1 MNLKDIDYLSP
12 EITLFYYG
20 NRRHAT
26 NFGAILTILLSF
38 ISAFYIVFLI
48 LNICNHQFS
57 NFIFYRNYIPDL
69 SQYYFNDSSG
79 IFHYFQLYDSKT
91 KTYGDYQPKYARI
104 IMSRLYKTYQ
114 ENQESLYDNEHW
126 VYGLCNQGID
136 NKNIDRD
143 AFNEDQ
149 LKTFENSACLKYYY
163 NNINHT
169 YFKIDDKKNFKY
181 PYLIYGTGNNNNLY
195 LETVVEK
202 CENTSITNQIFGFC
216 GPQEEI
222 DNYFKEYNGIY
233 LRLIENK
240 FDIDN
245 YKKQVNQYIYDIGS
259 SLNINSVPVN
269 NINLSPFEI
278 DIQTGIVIPRT
289 KKIIAYS
296 YEENRLETWESKN
309 NKKILSI
316 FEYWIQNTA
325 KVMKGSYRTIFD
337 ILPNIGGFI
346 QLIHFIFYT
355 INFLYNQYVI
365 LVDSNQALFKME
377 NTEDPRDAHIKKILY
392 DDIIT
397 IREEVKLKEERKF
410 MENMKKRD
418 SIFITKIAREKKSI
432 KSEIDHNK
440 LYEQGDNKNLSNSK
454 DLINSN
460 LINITLLKKDKKKN
474 INTNYSSAKS
484 VNVINPLS
492 DKISQQF
499 SSQMQEFFRYKNRF
513 LKEES
518 LNVNITSHFISFCNY
533 LMSFFKYQYKKRIFF
548 VLNNFRKKILAE
560 EHIFRANIILFHL
573 IKYFDVKEMKKIDIL
588 DFYENL

>member
-1 MNLKDIDYLSP
+1 M
-12 EITLFYYG
+12 
-20 NRRHAT
+20 
-26 NFGAILTILLSF
+26 
-38 ISAFYIVFLI
+38 
-48 LNICNHQFS
+48 
-57 NFIFYRNYIPDL
+57 
-69 SQYYFNDSSG
+69 
-79 IFHYFQLYDSKT
+79 
-91 KTYGDYQPKYARI
+91 
-104 IMSRLYKTYQ
+104 
-114 ENQESLYDNEHW
+114 
-126 VYGLCNQGID
+126 
-136 NKNIDRD
+136 
-143 AFNEDQ
+143 
-149 LKTFENSACLKYYY
+149 
-163 NNINHT
+163 
-169 YFKIDDKKNFKY
+169 
-181 PYLIYGTGNNNNLY
+181 
-195 LETVVEK
+195 
-202 CENTSITNQIFGFC
+202 
-216 GPQEEI
+216 
-222 DNYFKEYNGIY
+222 
-233 LRLIENK
+233 RLIENK

>member
-1 MNLKDIDYLSP
+1 M
-12 EITLFYYG
+12 
-20 NRRHAT
+20 
-26 NFGAILTILLSF
+26 
-38 ISAFYIVFLI
+38 
-48 LNICNHQFS
+48 
-57 NFIFYRNYIPDL
+57 
-69 SQYYFNDSSG
+69 
-79 IFHYFQLYDSKT
+79 
-91 KTYGDYQPKYARI
+91 
-104 IMSRLYKTYQ
+104 
-114 ENQESLYDNEHW
+114 
-126 VYGLCNQGID
+126 
-136 NKNIDRD
+136 
-143 AFNEDQ
+143 
-149 LKTFENSACLKYYY
+149 
-163 NNINHT
+163 
-169 YFKIDDKKNFKY
+169 
-181 PYLIYGTGNNNNLY
+181 YGTGNNNNLY

-222 DNYFKEYNGIY
+222 DNYFKEYNDIY

-346 QLIHFIFYT
+346 QLIHFIFYV